1 MAKRSAEDYL
11 EALMGVADDLS
22 FRDDESKE
30 KWVNDH
36 MKGAGY
42 KPKLSWEDSPD
53 GDDGN
58 KNDDVSSLFGSPRE
72 KRPTK
77 RPGEK
82 KDWMYG

>member
-1 MAKRSAEDYL
+1 MAKRTAEDYL
-11 EALMGVADDLS
+11 EALMGVADDLN

-42 KPKLSWEDSPD
+42 KPKLSWEDAPD
-53 GDDGN
+53 GDNGDKDEG
-58 KNDDVSSLFGSPRE
+58 VSSLFGNTRE
-72 KRPTK
+72 KRPT
-77 RPGEK
+77 RPKGDK